1 MATPFF
7 VGCGVA
13 AGAMALRGALHL
25 AQHVKVPN
33 MASNMGA
40 AAPNWQAASAA
51 AQKLY
56 VDAASRLKGGSP
68 GGFEKQM
75 TRREAASILGI
86 KESAAKNEV
95 KEAHRRMMI
104 LNHPDKGGSPFIATK
119 INEALD
125 QLSNRAKRS
134 SAF

>member
-86 KESAAKNEV
+86 KCAPRSRRGDVRWSQMALELVPRAPPRESARMLS
-95 KEAHRRMMI
+95 HTRRWC
-104 LNHPDKGGSPFIATK
+104 
-119 INEALD
+119 
-125 QLSNRAKRS
+125 
-134 SAF
+134 